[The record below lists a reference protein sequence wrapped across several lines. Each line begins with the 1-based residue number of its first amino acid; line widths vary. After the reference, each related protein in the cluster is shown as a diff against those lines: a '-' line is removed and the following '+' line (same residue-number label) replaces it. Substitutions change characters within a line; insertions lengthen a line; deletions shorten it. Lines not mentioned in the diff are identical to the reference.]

1 MGKRKRPFSRPRK
14 DGAVKETKAS
24 KKAEGAV
31 AAAAKEVP
39 PEEAERREKQRKL
52 REIALRERASG
63 REYKKA
69 KWRHLATVPK
79 TKKEFPVVRD
89 RKGIVPDVVVVPIV
103 WKEKKDE
110 CEQITGACK
119 SLNRALKKAGLQ
131 CTLDDNNDFMPGTKF
146 KFWEQRG
153 VKLRVEL
160 GPRDYRQH
168 LITIATTTVPGRVAD
183 KQTIKHIT
191 EQQVADHVKRILTSH
206 KESIESEQNKK
217 HVKFD

>member
-1 MGKRKRPFSRPRK
+1 MSQDRIPR
-14 DGAVKETKAS
+14 TTP
-24 KKAEGAV
+24 
-31 AAAAKEVP
+31 AAKLANTARFGQLIHHADDGVASRAAEPHQLADAATLGRLALDDQRDVVP
-39 PEEAERREKQRKL
+39 A
-52 REIALRERASG
+52 
-63 REYKKA
+63 
-69 KWRHLATVPK
+69 
-79 TKKEFPVVRD
+79 VVV
-89 RKGIVPDVVVVPIV
+89 VPDVVVVPIV

-119 SLNRALKKAGLQ
+119 SLHRALKKAGLQ
-131 CTLDDNNDFMPGTKF
+131 CALDDNNDFMPGTKF

-191 EQQVADHVKRILTSH
+191 EQQVADHVKRMLTSL